1 MVSKLLAWRKENE
14 QECEDQW
21 KYLDSRNMELVSLFS
36 KLQDYYEHH
45 EKHYLESMHLFSQRS
60 MKQWERIVADDF
72 DFGSLHL
79 NLKEANQTFI
89 RLALNVY
96 TCFQA
101 IRRSMKAMGN
111 SAGISIEPDAQ
122 TALLDECLTVPGVLM
137 AGVPGGILSKMMN
150 MTNPDS
156 LIVCNVAGGYD
167 AIFCILAGEGAREK
181 LLAVWEKTKSVTPLL
196 SSATSKGVTSE
207 EE

>member
-14 QECEDQW
+14 RECEDQW
-21 KYLDSRNMELVSLFS
+21 KYLDSRNMELVALFS
-36 KLQDYYEHH
+36 KLQDFYERN
-45 EKHYLESMHLFSQRS
+45 EKHYLESLHLFSQRS
-60 MKQWERIVADDF
+60 MKQWESFVAD

-79 NLKEANQTFI
+79 NLNEVNQSFI
-89 RLALNVY
+89 RLALSVY

-137 AGVPGGILSKMMN
+137 AGVPGGILSKIIN
-150 MTNPDS
+150 MTNPD
-156 LIVCNVAGGYD
+156 
-167 AIFCILAGEGAREK
+167 
-181 LLAVWEKTKSVTPLL
+181 
-196 SSATSKGVTSE
+196 
-207 EE
+207 